1 MLFINTIILLL
12 SIAVSSLIKKAI
24 YFSLVSFIMITFTSY
39 LSYTSLE
46 LFGIAKKLITYNNL
60 LVVNLNVQ
68 MFHLFIYL
76 IVLIILILTSF
87 YPYNNKYKLAVF
99 YRKLETIFNYLNLK
113 EYSLIIMFVTIGGIL
128 LTISNDIISIFL
140 AIELQSYAIYIICGL
155 NRNSESSLNAS
166 LMYFLVGALASS
178 IILLGQSLLYLN
190 TGNTSLESINII
202 TNILDIDNDNSS
214 NKLLYISIQHSLSIM
229 VIGFLFKISS
239 APFHFWSPNVY
250 DYVPTVVT
258 TFIAIVPKLTIFVFL
273 LILTNYVS
281 KNILILDWSFTLV
294 ISSILSLI
302 IGSVMGLVQFRI
314 KRLYAYSTISHLG
327 FILLALLICE
337 MESLVGFVFYLIQY
351 SISNLNAFFILILI
365 GLDKILKS
373 DLNMKNY
380 VLNNLEDSKVN
391 SLENSEEDDLINL
404 KWNNNEDLVEKEN
417 SPIQYISQLKGYF
430 YENPILSI
438 SLILSLLSFIGIPPL
453 IGFFAK
459 QMVLG
464 SALKNGYVFI
474 SFIAILT
481 SVISAA
487 YYLNLIKV
495 ISFDKNNASL
505 NHVKPFLK
513 KKNNIYLSNSYTLVV
528 SFITLILLAF
538 MLFMQNLNI
547 IFNIMALSILNA

>member
-1 MLFINTIILLL
+1 MLFINSIILLL
-12 SIAVSSLIKKAI
+12 AIAVTSLIKKAI
-24 YFSLVSFIMITFTSY
+24 YFSLISFIMIAFTSY
-39 LSYTSLE
+39 LSYTSIE
-46 LFGIAKKLITYNNL
+46 LLGITSKLITYNNL
-60 LVVNLNVQ
+60 LVVNLNTQ

-76 IVLIILILTSF
+76 IVLVILLLTSF
-87 YPYNNKYKLAVF
+87 YPYNNEFKLTVF
-99 YRKLETIFNYLNLK
+99 YKKLETVFNYLNIK

-140 AIELQSYAIYIICGL
+140 CIELQSYAIYIICGL
-155 NRNSESSLNAS
+155 NRNSESSVNAS
-166 LMYFLVGALASS
+166 LMYFLIGALASS

-190 TGNTSLESINII
+190 TGNTNLESINII
-202 TNILDIDNDNSS
+202 NNILDINNNNNM
-214 NKLLYISIQHSLSIM
+214 NKLIYISIQHSLSII

-273 LILTNYVS
+273 LVLTNYIS
-281 KNILILDWSFTLV
+281 NNILILDWSFTLV

-337 MESLVGFVFYLIQY
+337 MESIVGFVFYLIQY
-351 SISNLNAFFILILI
+351 TISNLNAFFILILI
-365 GLDKILKS
+365 GLDRILKK
-373 DLNMKNY
+373 DLNLKNY
-380 VLNNLEDSKVN
+380 EIDNFK
-391 SLENSEEDDLINL
+391 NSETL
-404 KWNNNEDLVEKEN
+404 DLVEKEN

-438 SLILSLLSFIGIPPL
+438 SLSLSLLSFIGIPPL

-459 QMVLG
+459 QMVLS

-487 YYLNLIKV
+487 YYLNIIKI
-495 ISFDKNNASL
+495 ISFDKPNDNY
-505 NHVKPFLK
+505 VKPHLLN
-513 KKNNIYLSNSYTLVV
+513 KNNIYLSNSYSLIV
-528 SFITLILLAF
+528 SFITLIILAF

-547 IFNIMALSILNA
+547 IFNIMALSILNV